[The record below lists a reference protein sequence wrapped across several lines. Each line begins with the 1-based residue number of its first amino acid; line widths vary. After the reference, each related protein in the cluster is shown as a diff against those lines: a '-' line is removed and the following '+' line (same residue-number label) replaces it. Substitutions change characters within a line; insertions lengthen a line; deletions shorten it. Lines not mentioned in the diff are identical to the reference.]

1 MWKSAYV
8 PRMID
13 CILTFIPMV
22 FILECIWGTIKF
34 FLLVTHFY
42 DHRKEDFTLE
52 YLEIFHV
59 SNTAQY
65 YH

>member
-13 CILTFIPMV
+13 CILTFIPTV
-22 FILECIWGTIKF
+22 FILECIWGTIQF
-34 FLLVTHFY
+34 FLFVTHFY

-52 YLEIFHV
+52 QLEILHV
-59 SNTAQY
+59 RNTAQY